1 MFEPDKVLALN
12 NAIGLLVVAAM
23 NPEQPDVEA
32 LLGDFRLCLND
43 YEAWAENFWAGGAL
57 NVEQVFKVGNEVRL
71 SAPKDSNA
79 PVSSTLAMCPASGP
93 LTLVHLFEAA
103 RFVPIGNTPVMLEPV
118 ISRRNGELAFGEP
131 VHKTIG
137 PSGILEIPECWRGQR
152 YRITF
157 FPDVSAHH
165 VKALYAS
172 YQDVI
177 GELEGWLRNE
187 WSSEFQPLWAGF
199 SEAGF
204 TQRYGM
210 LQQADWRGFERSLHG
225 LWDDVKQVYAL
236 LADLQTNSEKLLEYL
251 NQGEL
256 ETLLNASAEVIA
268 NVLLMLS
275 DEPLMFIHLAAFTSW
290 LRMLPP
296 QYIAE
301 VLAQIR
307 TELLINFLLVRL
319 TGPTG
324 LKLGMSA
331 KVLDKVKSKRARQWL
346 AAASLRLAELT
357 ARSDLTTHAGVLKPL
372 VVSARNAPL
381 KPAPTVPLQIRAGD
395 SPAVQVNNPVAIAR
409 DKSEAMTRLGR
420 HEPHDDV
427 PDQAKNP
434 NGDSA
439 TCAPSTC
446 KNGCPVSM
454 VTGEELLTL
463 TDGSLDGLLP
473 FAFTRLY
480 RTSAVEIDCGLGWG
494 WSHSLAQRLELDDEQ
509 VVWVDHENRRT
520 TFPLPSVERPA
531 IHNSLSR
538 AAIYLGDEPDELI
551 LAQAG
556 DDTRFYHFHNGR
568 LTAISDAY
576 NNRLRLTRDRQER
589 IQRLDNGAGRS
600 LLLCYER
607 RHLIA
612 VEYQSFHSCDVLGEA
627 WRTEQ
632 TLVFYRYDARQR
644 LIEATNAAGES
655 ERYDYDDQHVIL
667 QRQLVGGAS
676 FFWEWERSGKAARCV
691 RHWASFAQMEAR
703 YVWDEQGSVTVQN
716 IDGSEEVYVH
726 DDRARLVRRVELDG
740 GEQLKAYDDQGR
752 LIAEQDP
759 LGAVTEY
766 RYDEVGRLV
775 ALIPPQDEPT
785 AYEYRN
791 GFLHARY
798 RGKTVW
804 KYQRNVQGDVTEA
817 TDPDG
822 QVTHYHYDAQ
832 GRLLSIRYP
841 DTSRHVFVWN
851 ALGQLLEE
859 TLPDGGQRRFSYDA
873 LGRQTTRQDEHGAL
887 TQYQWDTVGRLV
899 QTTLP
904 TGATRTFS
912 YNAYGKIT
920 AERDELGRI
929 TRYEYADDLHLVSRR
944 INPDGTQLRYRYDNA
959 QLRLTEIENES
970 GEKYRLDYTPAGL
983 IRQETGFDDRRTAY
997 SYDLNGHL
1005 QEKTEFGDDDSQ
1017 LITGYQRDSAG
1028 RLLVKT
1034 LPDGVK
1040 VKYRYDSL
1048 GRLVRVDDGYHHPLE
1063 FEYDAQDR
1071 LITEHQSWGTLR
1083 YRYDACGRL
1092 NHLRLPDNS
1101 KLDYHHAKGGVLT
1114 AIDLN
1119 GTRLTTHQF
1128 AFGREQ
1134 NRQQGLLLS
1143 EYAYD
1148 EQGRLK
1154 AHAVS
1159 QLQHPL
1165 YRRDYAYS
1173 ANGNL
1178 DHIADTRHGQRSYQY
1193 DALDRLIRVRHS
1205 RDQPPESF
1213 AHDPAGN
1220 LLMQDHPGVAKVL
1233 GNRLLMQGDRHYDY
1247 DAFGNLTRERR
1258 GTAQKLVTEYHYDCQ
1273 HRLIGATLP
1282 NGSQAT
1288 YRYDAFGRRI
1298 SKSVDGKTTEFFWQG
1313 DHLVAEHSQDHH
1325 RSYIYEPGT
1334 FRPLAML
1341 DGKGP
1346 RQACPFYYQLDHLGT
1361 PQELT
1366 DYSGDIIW
1374 AARYTAYGRL
1384 TRLNRDTHQVLDQP
1398 LRFQGQYFDAETGLH
1413 YNRHRYYNPE
1423 VGRYL
1428 TPDPS
1433 KLAGGLNGYQY
1444 TRNPVGWVDPLGLSD
1459 CPGGDGCKKPS
1470 FGDED
1475 PAGRVGVDKGE
1486 PTTPSPK
1493 KEEDYLYRGDERD
1506 PNDVFKNGFN
1516 SKGKSNDLLLHSI
1529 DSENPPSNFIS
1540 TTPSRDVGKLFA
1552 TGYHT
1557 KVGYLYTLQKID
1569 GYDLQK
1575 ELGQAYLFGAEKE
1588 IAIANRI
1595 ENVDV
1600 LGATLIIDDG
1610 RELGYSIP
1618 NPYRIIK
1625 K

>member
-23 NPEQPDVEA
+23 NPEQPNVEA
-32 LLGDFRLCLND
+32 LLADFRLCLNN
-43 YEAWAENFWAGGAL
+43 YEAWAENFWTAGAL
-57 NVEQVFKVGNEVRL
+57 NVEQVFKVGNDVRL
-71 SAPKDSNA
+71 SAPKDSTA
-79 PVSSTLAMCPASGP
+79 PVSSTLATCPASGP
-93 LTLVHLFEAA
+93 LTLVHMFEAA
-103 RFVPIGNTPVMLEPV
+103 RFVPIGDTPVTLEPV
-118 ISRRNGELAFGEP
+118 ISQRNGELTFGEP

-157 FPDVSAHH
+157 FPDVSTEH

-172 YQDVI
+172 YQGVI
-177 GELEGWLRNE
+177 GELEGWLRHE
-187 WSSEFQPLWAGF
+187 WTSEFQPLWAGF

-204 TQRYGM
+204 TRRYGM
-210 LQQADWRGFERSLHG
+210 LQQADWRGFERSLQG

-236 LADLQTNSEKLLEYL
+236 LADLQGNSEKLLEYL
-251 NQGEL
+251 TQGEL
-256 ETLLNASAEVIA
+256 ETLLNASAEAIA

-301 VLAQIR
+301 VVAQIR
-307 TELLINFLLVRL
+307 TELLISFLLVRL

-324 LKLGMSA
+324 LKLGISA
-331 KVLDKVKSKRARQWL
+331 KVLDKIESQRARQWL

-357 ARSDLTTHAGVLKPL
+357 TRSDLTAHAGTLKPL
-372 VVSARNAPL
+372 AVNARNASL
-381 KPAPTVPLQIRAGD
+381 RPAPTVPLLISTGD
-395 SPAVQVNNPVAIAR
+395 SPVVQVNNPVAIAR

-420 HEPHDDV
+420 HEPHDDASS
-427 PDQAKNP
+427 QAKNS

-439 TCAPSTC
+439 DCAALTCT
-446 KNGCPVSM
+446 NGCPVSM

-494 WSHSLAQRLELDDEQ
+494 WSHSLAHRLELDDEQ
-509 VVWVDHENRRT
+509 VVWIDHENRRT

-538 AAIYLGDEPDELI
+538 AAIYLGNEPEELI
-551 LAQAG
+551 LALAG
-556 DDTRFYHFHNGR
+556 EASRFYHFREGR

-576 NNRLRLTRDRQER
+576 NNRLHISRDRQDR

-600 LLLCYER
+600 LLLRYER
-607 RHLIA
+607 RHLVA
-612 VEYQSFHSCDVLGEA
+612 VEYQSFHPGDTPDKA
-627 WRTEQ
+627 WHTEQ

-644 LIEATNAAGES
+644 LIETTNAAGES
-655 ERYDYDDQHVIL
+655 ERYDYDDRHVIL
-667 QRQLVGGAS
+667 QRQLAGGAS
-676 FFWEWERSGKAARCV
+676 YFWEWERSGKAARCV
-691 RHWASFAQMEAR
+691 RHWASFSQMDTR
-703 YVWDEQGSVTVQN
+703 YAWDDQGSVTVRN

-726 DDRARLVRRVELDG
+726 DERARLVRRVELDG
-740 GEQLKAYDDQGR
+740 GEQLKAYDDNGR

-775 ALIPPQDEPT
+775 TLIPPEDEPT
-785 AYEYRN
+785 SYEYRN

-798 RGKTVW
+798 RGKAVW
-804 KYQRNVQGDVTEA
+804 KYQRNAQGDVTEA

-822 QVTHYHYDAQ
+822 QVTHYHHDAQ

-841 DTSRHVFVWN
+841 DTSRHVFVRN
-851 ALGQLLEE
+851 GLGQLLEE
-859 TLPDGGQRRFSYDA
+859 TLPNGGQRRFSYDV
-873 LGRQTTRQDEHGAL
+873 LGRQLTRQDEHGAV
-887 TQYQWDTVGRLV
+887 TRYQWDPAGRLI
-899 QTTLP
+899 QTIFP
-904 TGATRTFS
+904 TGASRAFS
-912 YNAYGKIT
+912 YNAYGKII

-970 GEKYRLDYTPAGL
+970 GEKYQLDYTPNGL
-983 IRQETGFDDRRTAY
+983 IRQETGFDGRRTAY
-997 SYDLNGHL
+997 AYDLNGHL
-1005 QEKTEFGDDDSQ
+1005 LEKTEFGDDGSQ
-1017 LITGYQRDSAG
+1017 RVTAYQRDSAG
-1028 RLLVKT
+1028 RLLTKT
-1034 LPDGVK
+1034 LPDGINVQ
-1040 VKYRYDSL
+1040 YRYDRL
-1048 GRLVRVDDGYHHPLE
+1048 GRLISIDDGHDHPLE

-1071 LITEHQSWGTLR
+1071 LITEHQGWGTLR

-1092 NHLRLPDNS
+1092 NRLRLPDNS
-1101 KLDYHHAKGGVLT
+1101 KLDYHHAKGGALT

-1119 GTRLTTHQF
+1119 GARLTSHQF

-1134 NRQQGLLLS
+1134 QRQQGQLTS

-1148 EQGRLK
+1148 DQGRLK

-1159 QLQHPL
+1159 QQQQAL
-1165 YRRDYAYS
+1165 YRRDYAFS
-1173 ANGNL
+1173 LNGNL
-1178 DHIADTRHGQRSYQY
+1178 EHIADTRHGQRSYQY

-1220 LLMQDHPGVAKVL
+1220 LLMQDRPGPSTVK
-1233 GNRLLMQGDRHYDY
+1233 GNRLLMQGDCHFDY
-1247 DAFGNLTRERR
+1247 DAFGNLIRERR
-1258 GTAQKLVTEYHYDCQ
+1258 GTTQKLITDYRYDSQ
-1273 HRLIGATLP
+1273 HRLIGVTLP
-1282 NGSQAT
+1282 DGRCVS

-1298 SKSVDGKTTEFFWQG
+1298 SKTVDGKTTEFFWQG

-1325 RSYIYEPGT
+1325 RSYIYEPGS

-1384 TRLNRDTHQVLDQP
+1384 TRLHRDTHQILDQP

-1413 YNRHRYYNPE
+1413 YNRHRYYNPD

-1444 TRNPVGWVDPLGLSD
+1444 TRNPAGWVDPLGLSD
-1459 CPGGDGCKKPS
+1459 CPGADGCRKPS

-1475 PAGRVGVDKGE
+1475 PAGKVGVDEGE
-1486 PTTPSPK
+1486 AQLPSYP
-1493 KEEDYLYRGDERD
+1493 EEKYLYRGDSRHPDE
-1506 PNDVFKNGFN
+1506 VFYQGFKT
-1516 SKGKSNDLLLHSI
+1516 KGDSNDLLLHSL
-1529 DSENPPSNFIS
+1529 DSNKPPSNFVS
-1540 TTPSRDVGKLFA
+1540 TSPDREVGIDFA
-1552 TGYHT
+1552 TKFNMKSGF
-1557 KVGYLYTLQKID
+1557 LYTMRMIP
-1569 GYDLQK
+1569 GRDLKK
-1575 ELGQAYLFGAEKE
+1575 ELGKKYKFSNERE
-1588 IAIANRI
+1588 IAIQNGVKREDI
-1595 ENVDV
+1595 
-1600 LGATLIIDDG
+1600 LGVTPIGADG
-1610 RELGYSIP
+1610 RPASYTTLNP
-1618 NPYRIIK
+1618 NRK
-1625 K
+1625 